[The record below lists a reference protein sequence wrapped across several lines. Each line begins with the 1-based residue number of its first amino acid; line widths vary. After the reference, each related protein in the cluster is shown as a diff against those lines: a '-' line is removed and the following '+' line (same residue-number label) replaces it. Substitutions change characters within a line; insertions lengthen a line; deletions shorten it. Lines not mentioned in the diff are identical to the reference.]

1 MWLMLRHVLLVLLVG
16 CVVDGGVGDV
26 LVVMIDVFVCGVLV
40 LLLALLV
47 CVLWLDMSLWRG
59 MVWTMW
65 WVFEVVGAF
74 EYTDVV
80 VVVI

>member
-1 MWLMLRHVLLVLLVG
+1 MLRHVLLVLLVG